1 MLTCVLGV
9 LLGVLLGCSL
19 RSANLSETSIHLV
32 KFPGEMLMRM
42 LKMLIIPI
50 IVTSVITGLASMDLK
65 KSGRMGVHAVTY
77 YMVTTTLAV
86 VLGVVL
92 VTIIQPGKQ
101 KTIPTPREG
110 GPSSVERKRVEG
122 KIHPKMK
129 IMALG
134 LVLVLECWFWLG
146 FTFLIGKIRST
157 LCYLK
162 KILFITNSRNLFP
175 ENIIAACFQVVKV
188 PLKIATQNATNA
200 TNAIELLNQTVT
212 KMTRKLQQSPS
223 PNVLGLFNLFFLFIN
238 FSFFTG
244 IIIFSIFFG
253 IMLSKIREEGKVVSD
268 FFSALNTIFMK
279 MITVIIWYSPIGICS
294 MLAGNLLTLGSIQD
308 LIESLGMYMLTVILG
323 LMIHVLITLP
333 LIYFAITRKNPFRV
347 FVAISQAALTALGT
361 ASSCLFFITVLKLN
375 LYILPLFQ
383 YFRWFINDGEM
394 LNAGTLPLSIQC
406 LEQNLGI
413 DERVTKFVL
422 PLGATMNMDGTAL
435 LEGVAAITIAQMYQL
450 DLSIGQIF
458 TISVTA
464 TFASIGAAAI
474 PSAGLVTLVLV
485 LSAIGL
491 PSEAVG
497 LLWSIDWL
505 LDRIRTCVNVT
516 GDCMGA
522 VIVQHLNRHM
532 LNNRKDLDA

>member
-1 MLTCVLGV
+1 METIQVVAPEATHLVTPAMLPMYEDENEQRQRTKKCSIFGWRIRGENLLVILTALGV

-110 GPSSVERKRVEG
+110 GPSSVST
-122 KIHPKMK
+122 
-129 IMALG
+129 LD
-134 LVLVLECWFWLG
+134 
-146 FTFLIGKIRST
+146 TFLDLI
-157 LCYLK
+157 
-162 KILFITNSRNLFP
+162 RNLFP
-175 ENIIAACFQVVKV
+175 ENIIAACFQAQTNINFIEV

-223 PNVLGLFNLFFLFIN
+223 PNVL
-238 FSFFTG
+238 G

-361 ASSCLFFITVLKLN
+361 ASS
-375 LYILPLFQ
+375 
-383 YFRWFINDGEM
+383 
-394 LNAGTLPLSIQC
+394 AGTLPLSIQC

-532 LNNRKDLDA
+532 LNNRKDLDADSKCEKDEI

>member
-110 GPSSVERKRVEG
+110 GPSSVST
-122 KIHPKMK
+122 
-129 IMALG
+129 LD
-134 LVLVLECWFWLG
+134 
-146 FTFLIGKIRST
+146 TFLDLI
-157 LCYLK
+157 
-162 KILFITNSRNLFP
+162 RNLFP
-175 ENIIAACFQVVKV
+175 ENIIAACFQVVKRQYHSLVVQMRMNLSNGAQTNINFIEV

-223 PNVLGLFNLFFLFIN
+223 PNVL
-238 FSFFTG
+238 G

-361 ASSCLFFITVLKLN
+361 ASS
-375 LYILPLFQ
+375 
-383 YFRWFINDGEM
+383 
-394 LNAGTLPLSIQC
+394 AGTLPLSIQC

-532 LNNRKDLDA
+532 L

>member
-110 GPSSVERKRVEG
+110 GPSSVST
-122 KIHPKMK
+122 
-129 IMALG
+129 LD
-134 LVLVLECWFWLG
+134 
-146 FTFLIGKIRST
+146 TFLDLI
-157 LCYLK
+157 
-162 KILFITNSRNLFP
+162 RNLFP
-175 ENIIAACFQVVKV
+175 ENIIAACFQVAQTNINFIEV

-223 PNVLGLFNLFFLFIN
+223 PNVL
-238 FSFFTG
+238 G

-361 ASSCLFFITVLKLN
+361 ASS
-375 LYILPLFQ
+375 
-383 YFRWFINDGEM
+383 
-394 LNAGTLPLSIQC
+394 AGTLPLSIQC

-458 TISVTA
+458 TIR
-464 TFASIGAAAI
+464 
-474 PSAGLVTLVLV
+474 
-485 LSAIGL
+485 
-491 PSEAVG
+491 
-497 LLWSIDWL
+497 
-505 LDRIRTCVNVT
+505 DRIRTCVNVT

-532 LNNRKDLDA
+532 LNNRKDLDADSKCEKDEI

>member
-1 MLTCVLGV
+1 VLGV

-110 GPSSVERKRVEG
+110 GPSSVST
-122 KIHPKMK
+122 
-129 IMALG
+129 LD
-134 LVLVLECWFWLG
+134 
-146 FTFLIGKIRST
+146 TFLDLI
-157 LCYLK
+157 
-162 KILFITNSRNLFP
+162 RNLFP
-175 ENIIAACFQVVKV
+175 ENIIAACFQVVSKNS
-188 PLKIATQNATNA
+188 KCIY
-200 TNAIELLNQTVT
+200 I
-212 KMTRKLQQSPS
+212 
-223 PNVLGLFNLFFLFIN
+223 FF
-238 FSFFTG
+238 FSFEYNIYEDDNSYHMSTTSLNFPM
-244 IIIFSIFFG
+244 SWD
-253 IMLSKIREEGKVVSD
+253 KRKVSD
-268 FFSALNTIFMK
+268 TMY
-279 MITVIIWYSPIGICS
+279 ITCRYSPIGICS

-361 ASSCLFFITVLKLN
+361 ASS
-375 LYILPLFQ
+375 
-383 YFRWFINDGEM
+383 
-394 LNAGTLPLSIQC
+394 AGTLPLSIQC

-532 LNNRKDLDA
+532 LNN